1 MDRNKRKVT
10 FSVSPTLLLLA
21 VLVLAGLIFL
31 TRSDRK
37 EKGGLTIDDT
47 ALIVT
52 RIQTLGELTTA
63 CYYDE
68 MVLTRSKPGA
78 LSSLPLGPLA
88 RDSFTKDADDHLVL
102 IAKGT
107 VRAGIDLRDMGPD
120 DIRFSGDTVFV
131 RLPAPQYL
139 DVIVNPTDFEVFAE
153 SGKWTHEEVTALQNT
168 ARQRL
173 LMEADHSAL
182 KTKAYEGAMEAV
194 TDLLAASGYTYI
206 RYDHIP
212 SYIKLPRFGD

>member
-1 MDRNKRKVT
+1 MDGNKRKIT
-10 FSVSPTLLLLA
+10 LSVSPTLLLLA
-21 VLVLAGLIFL
+21 VLVLAGLFL
-31 TRSDRK
+31 FTRTGRK
-37 EKGGLTIDDT
+37 EKKGLTIDDT

-68 MVLTRSKPGA
+68 MVLTRSKPGV
-78 LSSLPLGPLA
+78 LSSSPLGPLT
-88 RDSFTKDADDHLVL
+88 RDDHDHLVL

-139 DVIVNPTDFEVFAE
+139 DVIVNPSDFEVFAE
-153 SGKWTHEEVTALQNT
+153 SGKWTHEEVTALQGA

-173 LMEADHSAL
+173 LMEADHAAL

-212 SYIKLPRFGD
+212 SYIKLPHFGD

>member
-1 MDRNKRKVT
+1 MDRNKRKIT
-10 FSVSPTLLLLA
+10 LSVSPTLLLLA
-21 VLVLAGLIFL
+21 VLVLAGLVFL

-37 EKGGLTIDDT
+37 EKRGLTIDDT

-68 MVLTRSKPGA
+68 IVLSRSKPGA
-78 LSSLPLGPLA
+78 LSSSPLGPLA
-88 RDSFTKDADDHLVL
+88 RDDHDHLVL

-139 DVIVNPTDFEVFAE
+139 DVIVNPSDFEVFAE
-153 SGKWTHEEVTALQNT
+153 SGKWTHEEVTALQGS

-173 LMEADHSAL
+173 LMEADHAAL

-212 SYIKLPRFGD
+212 SYIKLPHFGD